1 MKDAAMVGVYVAA
14 LIGGLA
20 LYDANADAVGA
31 PLALWA
37 AASFA
42 LGLATARHWLF
53 SVPLVV
59 GIPAA
64 LPFGYAD
71 SATGGEAYV
80 AVFEGIA
87 SAVVAVM
94 VLVGAAASSDGVFRS
109 QP

>member
-1 MKDAAMVGVYVAA
+1 MKDAAMVGAYVAA

-20 LYDANADAVGA
+20 LYDANAEAVGA

-42 LGLATARHWLF
+42 LGLATARPWLF
-53 SVPLVV
+53 LVPLVV
-59 GIPAA
+59 GIPAS

-80 AVFEGIA
+80 AVFGAIA
-87 SAVVAVM
+87 SAVGAAM
-94 VLVGAAASSDGVFRS
+94 VLVGAAARSYGVFRS
-109 QP
+109 GS